1 MTPREAELT
10 RQLEQALQ
18 LNAALQ
24 HENQLLREK
33 VNLLVR
39 RVFGS
44 SSEKMDAA
52 QLQLLL
58 SGAELVEPAAPPKA
72 EVPPPKPQPVTPRK
86 PKTPRL
92 PETLPVVEEV
102 IDPEPV
108 KAAPEQFRQIGQEV
122 SEQLDYEPARYFR
135 RRVVRRTYVSK
146 TEPEKAP
153 VTAPLPPTLQERCIA
168 TPALLAHLLVSKY
181 CDHLPLYRQ
190 EQILARRH
198 GINLPRQTL
207 ARWVELAAQWLKPIY
222 QHIKT
227 GVMAGGYVQL
237 DETPIDYL
245 EPGAGRALKGYL
257 WTGSRPGGDV
267 FFDWHASRAG
277 ECLDSIVPVD
287 FQGTVQCDGY
297 DGYNRLTQRS
307 DKEIKLAYCW
317 AHVRRKFND
326 ALEGAPRTAGWMI
339 KQIQLFYRIESRLRE
354 QKAGPAL
361 RQAVRASQS
370 KPIVERIQKACV
382 LLVQSK
388 RFLPKSA
395 MRKAMKYTLAQMPG
409 LVVYLEDGRIEID
422 NNLVENAIR
431 PTALG
436 KKNWLFIGEAE
447 AGDRS
452 AIIYTLI
459 ESCRRRSID
468 PYAYLRDVLTRLPQI
483 TIQQVPQLL
492 PATWGKPARQ
502 PLLKAS

>member
-1 MTPREAELT
+1 MSPREAELT
-10 RQLEQALQ
+10 QQLEQALQ

-24 HENQLLREK
+24 RENQLLREK
-33 VNLLVR
+33 VNLLLR
-39 RVFGS
+39 RVFGA
-44 SSEKMDAA
+44 SSEKVDLT

-58 SGAELVEPAAPPKA
+58 SGAELVEPAAEQKTEAPRPKA
-72 EVPPPKPQPVTPRK
+72 PGQTSRK
-86 PKTPRL
+86 AKLPRL
-92 PETLPVVEEV
+92 PDNLPVVEEV

-108 KAAPEQFRQIGQEV
+108 KAAPEQFRQIGEEV

-135 RRVVRRTYVSK
+135 RRLVRRTYVSK
-146 TEPEKAP
+146 SESEKAP
-153 VTAPLPPTLQERCIA
+153 ITAPLPPTLQERCIA
-168 TPALLAHLLVSKY
+168 TPALLAQVAVSKY
-181 CDHLPLYRQ
+181 CDHVPLYRQ

-207 ARWVELAAQWLKPIY
+207 ARWVELISQWLRPIH
-222 QHIKT
+222 QQIKT

-237 DETPIDYL
+237 DETPINYL

-267 FFDWHASRAG
+267 FFDWHGSRAG
-277 ECLDSIVPVD
+277 ECLDTVVPVD

-297 DGYNRLTQRS
+297 DGYNRLAQRFG
-307 DKEIKLAYCW
+307 KEIKLAYCW

-326 ALEGAPRTAGWMI
+326 ALEGTPRTAGWMI
-339 KQIQLFYRIESRLRE
+339 KQIQLLYRIESRLRE
-354 QKAGPAL
+354 QEAGPAL

-370 KPIVERIQKACV
+370 RPVVERIKKACTR
-382 LLVQSK
+382 LVQSK
-388 RFLPKSA
+388 RFLPQDAISRA
-395 MRKAMKYTLAQMPG
+395 MAYAIAQMPG
-409 LVVYLEDGRIEID
+409 LEVYLEDGRIEID

-436 KKNWLFIGEAE
+436 KKNWLFIGEAQ

-452 AIIYTLI
+452 AIIYTVI

-468 PYAYLRDVLTRLPQI
+468 PYAYLKDVLTRLPRM
-483 TIQQVPQLL
+483 TIQQVPEIL
-492 PATWGKPARQ
+492 PAVWGKPQ
-502 PLLKAS
+502 PLQKAS